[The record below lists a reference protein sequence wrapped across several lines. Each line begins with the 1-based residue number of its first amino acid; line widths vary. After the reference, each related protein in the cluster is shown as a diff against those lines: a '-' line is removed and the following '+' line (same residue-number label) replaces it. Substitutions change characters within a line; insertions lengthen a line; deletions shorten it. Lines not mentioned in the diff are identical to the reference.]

1 MRTVKVAIVGGGLSG
16 LYAAALLAQHGMTDY
31 VVIDARDVVGG
42 RIVSAPGAAG
52 PADRFDLGPA
62 WFWPGC
68 QSRLDRLVRDL
79 GLVRFRQHEAGDM
92 LVERTHNEAPLRTR
106 GHASSPASMRL
117 AGGMG
122 ALVDALRRRVDDT
135 RIVTGQ
141 AVRRM
146 RRAGPGVE
154 IDSEDATGHATT
166 WRAGHVLLA
175 VPPRLAESGIDFA
188 PALPSSLAR
197 QWRATDTWMAPHA
210 KYVAVYAAPF
220 WRDQGLSGAARSMA
234 GPLGDIHDASMP
246 GGSAAL
252 FGFFSVP
259 AAVRKRVPDD
269 VLRAHC
275 RAQLGRL
282 FGPQAAAPTAE
293 FLKDWAS
300 DPYTA
305 TAMDAH
311 ATGGHAGAP
320 DATAPAGPW
329 EGRLTGIASEWS
341 SRFPGY
347 LAGAVD
353 AASVGVRALLDP
365 LTNDTLHY
373 LE

>member
-16 LYAAALLAQHGMTDY
+16 LYAASLLAQNGMTDY
-31 VVIDARDVVGG
+31 VVVDARDSIGG
-42 RIVSAPGAAG
+42 RIMSAPGDAG
-52 PADRFDLGPA
+52 PFDRFDLGAA
-62 WFWPGC
+62 WFWPGY
-68 QSRLDRLVRDL
+68 QDQLDRLVSDL
-79 GLVRFRQHEAGDM
+79 GLVRFQQHEADDM
-92 LVERTHNEAPLRTR
+92 LVERARNEAPLRVR
-106 GHASSPASMRL
+106 GYASSPASMRL

-122 ALVDALRRRVDDT
+122 ALVDALRRRVDDE

-141 AVRRM
+141 AVRRI
-146 RRAGPGVE
+146 RHTGAGVE
-154 IDSEDATGHATT
+154 IDSADATGRTTT
-166 WRAGHVLLA
+166 WRAGHVLIA
-175 VPPRLAESGIDFA
+175 VPPRLAESAIDFS
-188 PALPSSLAR
+188 PALPSPLAR

-210 KYVAVYAAPF
+210 KYIAVYATPF
-220 WRDQGLSGAARSMA
+220 WRDQGLSGAARSMT
-234 GPLGDIHDASMP
+234 GPLNEIHDASMP

-252 FGFFSVP
+252 SGFFGVP
-259 AAVRKRVPDD
+259 AAVRKGVPDD

-282 FGPQAAAPTAE
+282 FGPQATAPTAE
-293 FLKDWAS
+293 FLKDWTS

-311 ATGGHAGAP
+311 GTGRHAEAP
-320 DATAPAGPW
+320 DATASAGPW

-341 SRFPGY
+341 LRFPGY

-353 AASVGVRALLDP
+353 AASVGVRALLDSV
-365 LTNDTLHY
+365 TNDTLHY